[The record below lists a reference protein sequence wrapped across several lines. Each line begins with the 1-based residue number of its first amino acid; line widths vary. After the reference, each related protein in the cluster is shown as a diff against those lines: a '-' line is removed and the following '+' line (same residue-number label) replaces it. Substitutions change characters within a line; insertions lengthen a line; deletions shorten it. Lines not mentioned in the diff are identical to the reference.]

1 MAKNKSKKNRVQ
13 KNINKKKGTKR
24 KAKRKES
31 FDTEAWFVKQVD
43 KIIDL
48 SFSGFVEG
56 INSYFILNKQSPS
69 LFLEKQGV
77 GYNFSSG
84 IRAYISEGDLKVS
97 PPITWKPKE
106 EIPLVRDYVAEL
118 YNSELEEFQLN
129 AFNFILAPDE
139 ENQEKQSL
147 PYACC
152 VISFCK
158 EPKTPQDA
166 FVVIRKFAINSESN
180 LVIEKAYE
188 FGEDY
193 VDNLDILDYQL
204 EPLVDGSD

>member
-1 MAKNKSKKNRVQ
+1 
-13 KNINKKKGTKR
+13 
-24 KAKRKES
+24 
-31 FDTEAWFVKQVD
+31 
-43 KIIDL
+43 
-48 SFSGFVEG
+48 
-56 INSYFILNKQSPS
+56 
-69 LFLEKQGV
+69 
-77 GYNFSSG
+77 
-84 IRAYISEGDLKVS
+84 
-97 PPITWKPKE
+97 PPITWKPKK

-139 ENQEKQSL
+139 ENQEKQPL

-152 VISFCK
+152 VISFC
-158 EPKTPQDA
+158 EHPKTSQDA
-166 FVVIRKFAINSESN
+166 FVVIRKFAINSESS